1 MANYK
6 ESLIQELEKEV
17 VATRKAIE
25 TFFDES
31 KKIDT
36 RLKAFQI
43 CGTFTESLDIER
55 ALAIYKNPDTNEHI
69 KASAIIGLVSY
80 AAENESFI
88 DELINLISKTQ
99 ESDEI
104 QKAALYVLQTNT
116 FSSTYMSSKRPDYT
130 NALRNLSNVGGEST
144 KSTAIEY
151 LALEKDEYIQR
162 KLVEGLEDP
171 NKEIIKPEVA
181 IQLLSYDL
189 HAENYPLFRKIAEN
203 PPNKRSKKEALRNLS
218 SDPNS
223 ADLLLKTLNDKSEDD
238 EIRHVCAVGLQAMES
253 NALQSSMKTI
263 LTDADE
269 DSEFKTAMANTLNY
283 LPDSKD
289 LDNDQTFQAD
299 LKTIQKSSRSKEMK
313 GAFKKYQINKEIK
326 E

>member
-6 ESLIQELEKEV
+6 ESLIQKLEKEV
-17 VATRKAIE
+17 LATRKAIE
-25 TFFDES
+25 IFFDES
-31 KKIDT
+31 KKIEA

-55 ALAIYKNPDTNEHI
+55 ALAIYKNPNANEQI

-88 DELINLISKTQ
+88 DELINLINKPN
-99 ESDEI
+99 ESEEI
-104 QKAALYVLQTNT
+104 QKAALYVLQANT

-130 NALRNLSNVGGEST
+130 NALRNLSNVGSEST

-171 NKEIIKPEVA
+171 KKEIIKPEVA

-189 HAENYPLFRKIAEN
+189 HAENYALFRKIAEN
-203 PPNKRSKKEALRNLS
+203 PPNQRSKKEALRNLS

-283 LPDSKD
+283 LPDSKE

-299 LKTIQKSSRSKEMK
+299 LKTIQKTSRSKEMK
-313 GAFKKYQINKEIK
+313 GAYKKYQVNKEIK
-326 E
+326 